1 MDANVLILAYHLKP
15 RYTSD
20 QVEMK
25 KRAKN
30 IAIRIDEGE
39 EVATSVIQL
48 SEAANVLSHAFEPQ
62 KLSVLLKAMA
72 TKENL
77 KIFDCSREEYLAAI
91 EQSEETGV
99 GVNDCLAHVLMLANG
114 ITEIY
119 SFDKDFDKFSDIKR
133 LEK

>member
-30 IAIRIDEGE
+30 IAIRIAEGE